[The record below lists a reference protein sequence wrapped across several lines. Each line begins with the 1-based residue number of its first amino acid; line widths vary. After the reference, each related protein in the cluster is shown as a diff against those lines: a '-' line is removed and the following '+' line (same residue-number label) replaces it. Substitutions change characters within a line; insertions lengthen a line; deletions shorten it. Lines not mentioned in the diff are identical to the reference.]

1 MDPRPRS
8 PAPRRSLSQL
18 RVVRDWGKP
27 LKAPTGDAYIAP
39 LEAVRELSLWKTRL
53 WSRERHDHRHFE
65 IVDATIRQGF
75 EYRYLILEDTTG
87 AVRAIQPFFL
97 CTQNILEGMQGD
109 FRKFRD
115 RLNRLMP
122 DLLSFRTLM
131 VGSAVGE
138 GVLAAA
144 PGDRRWAA
152 GALARVLP
160 LAAHR
165 LGVGLVVLKE
175 FPSDHRE
182 ELDVLLHHGFVR
194 IPSLPYVTLD
204 LDFATFDDHLAS
216 LSQKARY
223 DFKRK
228 ARAAAKF
235 PPLLME
241 ATADISTRIDELY
254 PLYLQVH
261 ERADLRFERLS
272 PEYFRRLGRE
282 MRDRARFLIWSQ
294 NGRAVGFQS
303 CILHDGVLWID
314 AIGMDY
320 SVALD
325 LHLYFIM
332 KRDALEWASLHG
344 ARRYCGGPN
353 NYDPKLRL
361 GCRLKPMDLYAT
373 HVNPLMNEALRRVA
387 RWLSPARH
395 EPLLQRFPNA
405 ADL

>member
-1 MDPRPRS
+1 
-8 PAPRRSLSQL
+8 
-18 RVVRDWGKP
+18 
-27 LKAPTGDAYIAP
+27 
-39 LEAVRELSLWKTRL
+39 
-53 WSRERHDHRHFE
+53 
-65 IVDATIRQGF
+65 
-75 EYRYLILEDTTG
+75 
-87 AVRAIQPFFL
+87 
-97 CTQNILEGMQGD
+97 
-109 FRKFRD
+109 
-115 RLNRLMP
+115 MP

-144 PGDRRWAA
+144 PGDRRWCAA
-152 GALARVLP
+152 ALARALP
-160 LAAHR
+160 QAARR
-165 LGVGLVVLKE
+165 LGASFIVLKE
-175 FPSDHRE
+175 FPSDDRGD
-182 ELDVLLHHGFVR
+182 LDVLLRHGYTR
-194 IPSLPYVTLD
+194 IASLPYVTLD
-204 LDFATFDDHLAS
+204 LDFATFDEHLDS

-235 PPLLME
+235 PPLIME
-241 ATADISTRIDELY
+241 VTGDISTRIDELY
-254 PLYLQVH
+254 PLYVQVW
-261 ERADLRFERLS
+261 ERADLRFEKLS

-282 MRDRARFLIWSQ
+282 MRDRARFLIWTQ

-314 AIGMDY
+314 VIGMDY

-332 KRDALEWASLHG
+332 KRDALEWAALNG
-344 ARRYCGGPN
+344 VRQYCGGPN

-361 GCRLKPMDLYAT
+361 GCRLKPIDLYAS
-373 HVNPLMNEALRRVA
+373 HVNPFLNEALRRAA

-405 ADL
+405 QEL